1 MKREKNYN
9 SPTLCIDLNKRPLLP
24 AQKCIPSHLNHD
36 ASVLFRCS
44 ANSFIIFFFS
54 LSPRARYRMF
64 SSDFSC
70 DVLMPPIFMVI
81 LELQEFSKFEYQTEK
96 ISLQSAF
103 TRVIFGILLF
113 ASEDNWNRKTFVV
126 NKVLFIMAHSCYF

>member
-1 MKREKNYN
+1 
-9 SPTLCIDLNKRPLLP
+9 
-24 AQKCIPSHLNHD
+24 
-36 ASVLFRCS
+36 
-44 ANSFIIFFFS
+44 
-54 LSPRARYRMF
+54 
-64 SSDFSC
+64 
-70 DVLMPPIFMVI
+70 MPPIFMVI

-126 NKVLFIMAHSCYF
+126 NKVLFIMAHSYF